1 MKSKLKQLTALVCAA
16 AMMAALCLALRP
28 VDTAYG
34 ASLNDQLAET
44 RAKKQEIQQQLDQI
58 KSDKA
63 KALEQKE
70 LLDQQAAVIA
80 QQIDLLELQIKDTQ
94 DRITENEAQEEQQY
108 QLFCRQ
114 VRQEEERGTVSYW
127 SVLFKA
133 TGFADLLSRMDF
145 INEIV
150 EHDQSVIDQL
160 RALREQLAQDKADLE
175 QQQAELTASKTE
187 LDAQVAEATRV
198 FEEYAASEA
207 GQQAL
212 LNQQAAREKELQE
225 EIRKSEEANRNN
237 QTAVGGFIWP
247 TACRPTTGAGP
258 GARLRPPP
266 RRLTPG
272 GYGGRDAPCPGASTY
287 HLGVDIGASWGSD
300 IYATKAGTVK
310 VANEGWNYGL
320 GYCVK
325 IQHDDGTSTV
335 YGHMSR
341 VIAVVGQRVAQGQV
355 IGKIGST
362 GVSTGPHLH
371 YEIRIGGVNGTA
383 VNPLPYLPGY
393 VRYGW

>member
-1 MKSKLKQLTALVCAA
+1 MFSRKRALSLLCAA
-16 AMMAALCLALRP
+16 CMAASLLCMAKP
-28 VDTAYG
+28 VPTYAD
-34 ASLNDQLAET
+34 SLSDQLQEARDAQAELE
-44 RAKKQEIQQQLDQI
+44 KQIEAIQ
-58 KSDKA
+58 SDKS
-63 KALEQKE
+63 KALEEKA
-70 LLDQQAAVIA
+70 LLDRQNDKLRSEISLLQQ
-80 QQIDLLELQIKDTQ
+80 QSDETQ
-94 DRITENEAQEEQQY
+94 TRITELTQKEQEQY
-108 QLFCRQ
+108 ELFCRQ
-114 VRQEEERGTVSYW
+114 VREEEERGTVSYW

-247 TACRPTTGAGP
+247 TACRLIT
-258 GARLRPPP
+258 
-266 RRLTPG
+266 G

-300 IYATKAGTVK
+300 IYATKAGTVML
-310 VANEGWNYGL
+310 ANEGWNYGL

-341 VIAVVGQRVAQGQV
+341 VIAVTGQRVAQGQV